1 MKRWLGPALA
11 APATLWLLAAFATPA
26 ILVMLLSF
34 QADGLDTF
42 APISLIPSLDQY
54 KIIFGDPFYAG
65 VLARTTALAMGVSL
79 ATVILGYPLALWI
92 VSLKP
97 SRRPLAIAAVLT
109 PLLVNV
115 VVRSLGVELL
125 LAPDGLINTVLGWL
139 HLPRASHLLYNYG
152 AVAVGLVQVFL
163 PFMVLSLYDV
173 LQSTPPRVL
182 EAAESLG
189 ASGPVRFFNV
199 QLPLSL
205 PGLRAGV
212 TFVFLMASTTY
223 VSARMLGGKVAWTT
237 GMVVWQEVLEN
248 LNAPLA
254 SALAMVMT
262 VIAVAAGLL
271 IAFAAGRLTPW
282 LSLRPARACAIPAVA
297 VKVMN
302 LAAPALSRLLT
313 LLSLGL
319 LLLPLV
325 LVFVQSF
332 NDVPQATMA
341 GFRGFTLHWYAQLFS
356 QGLYLDSFWVSLK
369 LAVVTAVVTV
379 LLATPAAFCLARTR
393 FFAQPI
399 LAGFWIAPISLPQIA
414 IGIGMLRLLQTVTAL
429 PAFLGLLAVHVTIT
443 LPYCVGLLRA
453 SVQLLDRSHEEAA
466 ANLGAGPMRRILLVI
481 LPALAPGL
489 AAAGIMAVLL
499 SFEEVTITSFL
510 TTARMTTLPVRIY
523 AEASYS
529 LEPTVFAVSTLMIAL
544 TVIAMLAVGRL
555 VRLDRVFAR

>member
-1 MKRWLGPALA
+1 MACITAGAPNQKLAEEWINLHLSAPCMLAYARQTYYSPTVDNAPLPADLPAQADHPAGRRQAGLLRLGRGQSQPAQVGEPVQSGNRGVRRWLGPALA
-11 APATLWLLAAFATPA
+11 APATLWLLIAFATPA
-26 ILVMLLSF
+26 ILVLLLSF

-65 VLARTTALAMGVSL
+65 VLARTTLLAMGVSL
-79 ATVILGYPLALWI
+79 AAVILGYPLALWI

-125 LAPDGLINTVLGWL
+125 LAPDGLINTGLGWL
-139 HLPRASHLLYNYG
+139 HLPRAPRLLYNYG
-152 AVAVGLVQVFL
+152 AIAVGLVQVFL

-282 LSLRPARACAIPAVA
+282 LSLRPARAAAMPSLA
-297 VKVMN
+297 VKALN
-302 LAAPALSRLLT
+302 LAAPVVSRSLT
-313 LLSLGL
+313 ILSLGL

-341 GFRGFTLHWYAQLFS
+341 GFRRFTLHWYAQLFS

-369 LAVVTAVVTV
+369 LAAVTAVVTV
-379 LLATPAAFCLARTR
+379 MLAT
-393 FFAQPI
+393 
-399 LAGFWIAPISLPQIA
+399 AG
-414 IGIGMLRLLQTVTAL
+414 
-429 PAFLGLLAVHVTIT
+429 GLLHW
-443 LPYCVGLLRA
+443 RA
-453 SVQLLDRSHEEAA
+453 PASSPSPCWPASGSRRS
-466 ANLGAGPMRRILLVI
+466 LCRRS
-481 LPALAPGL
+481 P
-489 AAAGIMAVLL
+489 
-499 SFEEVTITSFL
+499 S
-510 TTARMTTLPVRIY
+510 
-523 AEASYS
+523 ASACCGCCRPS
-529 LEPTVFAVSTLMIAL
+529 PPCRPSSASWPCT
-544 TVIAMLAVGRL
+544 
-555 VRLDRVFAR
+555 